1 MEIFGIGLP
10 EILLIAVVALIVLGP
25 ERLPEAARTLGKGI
39 GDFRRAMEPARSAWR
54 DLTGELN
61 NVSTEVSS
69 TVKATAS
76 AASGVMKPAR
86 KGEVTTAVPS
96 DNPWT
101 VHPIMEGMTS
111 DEKEKFM
118 ATGEVPQRIQEELE
132 QRQAAAGNGR
142 AYFPEVVDLDY
153 PMPHSAISNGPGP
166 PLNAVQEEIA
176 YPTPGNSVSNP
187 TQSEEKTQDEQNP

>member
-54 DLTGELN
+54 DLTSELN
-61 NVSTEVSS
+61 NVSTEVSG
-69 TVKATAS
+69 TMKATAS

-86 KGEVTTAVPS
+86 KGEVTTAIPS

-111 DEKEKFM
+111 EEKEKFM
-118 ATGEVPQRIQEELE
+118 ATGEVPQHIQDDLE

-153 PMPHSAISNGPGP
+153 PMPHSSVSNGPEP
-166 PLNAVQEEIA
+166 PFNSEREELD
-176 YPTPGNSVSNP
+176 YPGPGNSVPAP
-187 TQSEEKTQDEQNP
+187 TQSEENTQDEQNP